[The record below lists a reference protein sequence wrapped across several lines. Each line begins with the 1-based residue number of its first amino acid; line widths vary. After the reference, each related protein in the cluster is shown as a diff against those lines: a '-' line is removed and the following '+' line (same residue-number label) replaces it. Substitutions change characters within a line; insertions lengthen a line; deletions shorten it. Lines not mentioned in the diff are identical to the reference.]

1 MDWRDLYFSSRG
13 RLDRQ
18 RYWLVSLPLIG
29 AQIVADMLIRSE
41 GEPGLLVLGALL
53 CLAVVIPSSAIT
65 IKRLHDRGRSGWFLS
80 ITAIPVVGVIWLAI
94 EVGLLP
100 GARGA
105 NRFGPDPLAAP
116 GAGRATPAKAW
127 I

>member
-1 MDWRDLYFSSRG
+1 MDWRDLYFSARG
-13 RLDRQ
+13 RMDRQ

-29 AQIVADMLIRSE
+29 IQIVADMLIRSE

-53 CLAVVIPSSAIT
+53 CLVTGIAASVIT

-80 ITAIPVVGVIWLAI
+80 ITAIPLLGAIWVAI

-100 GARGA
+100 GVHGP
-105 NRFGPDPLAAP
+105 NRFGPDPLAMRAP
-116 GAGRATPAKAW
+116 AVRPR
-127 I
+127 

>member
-13 RLDRQ
+13 RIDRQ

-53 CLAVVIPSSAIT
+53 CLATLIPSSAIT

-80 ITAIPVVGVIWLAI
+80 ITAIPVLGVIWLAI

-100 GARGA
+100 GARGP
-105 NRFGPDPLAAP
+105 NRFGPDPLDAT
-116 GAGRATPAKAW
+116 GAGRATSAKAW